1 MLFALRA
8 ITMALLLLG
17 VVVNPVLAYV
27 SDIHEVEHASA
38 GSHGDVDDHHQ
49 ADAAVA
55 DSDSDSDSEDD
66 RTADVWHGL
75 MHVGHAHGASTDTL
89 FAPMIAA
96 LPPAQAAAFP
106 PTAPLTPLQHI
117 AGPFRP
123 PIV

>member
-1 MLFALRA
+1 
-8 ITMALLLLG
+8 MALLLLG
-17 VVVNPVLAYV
+17 VVLNPVLAYV

-49 ADAAVA
+49 IDAAVA
-55 DSDSDSDSEDD
+55 DGDNEDD
-66 RTADVWHGL
+66 RTADIWHGL
-75 MHVGHAHGASTDTL
+75 MHVGHAHGASTDAL
-89 FAPMIAA
+89 FASMIAVM
-96 LPPAQAAAFP
+96 PPAQAAAFP